1 MQGITPK
8 ADASLSVNYRDAK
21 WNLFSNYSYNT
32 GIYHNDLNLLTSSG
46 DTAYNQIGKMS
57 SGSQEHNFK
66 FGADYT
72 VNKFNTIGFLINGG
86 ITADG
91 FGTNDGRTSIYRKS
105 RNGVIDSVLIASNDI
120 IYFNHNLNYNL
131 NYRFADTSGH
141 ELNIDA
147 DYGTFEQNGRSFQQ
161 NYYKDAT
168 ETRSL
173 RANLYRDTTQ
183 TIVNIKTLKFDYEQP
198 LSKTSK
204 LGFGAKYSDVKT
216 SNDYNFF
223 NVINDASKFDSLRSR
238 KFTYTERIVAAY
250 VNYNKSFGKKWTMQA
265 GLRLESTKSLGDLM
279 AYNAQTNKNVDTS
292 YTNLFPSLAFG
303 YTLNDKNM
311 FNLTFRRSINRPS
324 YQDLNPFENRL
335 NELTFEAGNPF
346 LRPQYTNSVELG
358 YTLMQMVNFTAGYNK
373 TTDYFTQ
380 VTDLRFEPTSG
391 KESFFITNKNLATK
405 EEMSL
410 GVSSPLPI
418 KKWWNGFVNLSYSY
432 SKYRADFG
440 EGKVIDLAAGTGNI
454 YMQHTFTLGKGWSA
468 EVSGWANTGGV
479 WGTFRSKP
487 QGVVYLAVQKKF
499 WDGDGSL
506 KFGFDDPFGG
516 SHWSATSEVGRLYI
530 NGYGNWEGQRAKVHF
545 TYRFGNKQVQ
555 SARQRKTGLEDE
567 KSRVKGSKS

>member
-1 MQGITPK
+1 MIEVQADKTIFNVEGSPSSTGLNGLELLRRSPGVQVDKDDNLSLRGKSNVKVYINGKLSPIQGKDLAQFLKSLNSADIEAIEIISNPGAKYDAAGSGGVINIRLKKNKKLGTNGSVSAGFVQGITPK

-21 WNLFSNYSYNT
+21 WNLFSTYSYNT

-46 DTAYNQIGKMS
+46 DTAYNQIGKMA

-91 FGTNDGRTSIYRKS
+91 VGSNDGRTSIYRKS

-238 KFTYTERIVAAY
+238 KFTDR
-250 VNYNKSFGKKWTMQA
+250 KS
-265 GLRLESTKSLGDLM
+265 
-279 AYNAQTNKNVDTS
+279 
-292 YTNLFPSLAFG
+292 
-303 YTLNDKNM
+303 
-311 FNLTFRRSINRPS
+311 
-324 YQDLNPFENRL
+324 
-335 NELTFEAGNPF
+335 
-346 LRPQYTNSVELG
+346 
-358 YTLMQMVNFTAGYNK
+358 
-373 TTDYFTQ
+373 
-380 VTDLRFEPTSG
+380 
-391 KESFFITNKNLATK
+391 
-405 EEMSL
+405 
-410 GVSSPLPI
+410 
-418 KKWWNGFVNLSYSY
+418 
-432 SKYRADFG
+432 
-440 EGKVIDLAAGTGNI
+440 
-454 YMQHTFTLGKGWSA
+454 
-468 EVSGWANTGGV
+468 
-479 WGTFRSKP
+479 
-487 QGVVYLAVQKKF
+487 VV
-499 WDGDGSL
+499 
-506 KFGFDDPFGG
+506 
-516 SHWSATSEVGRLYI
+516 
-530 NGYGNWEGQRAKVHF
+530 
-545 TYRFGNKQVQ
+545 
-555 SARQRKTGLEDE
+555 
-567 KSRVKGSKS
+567 